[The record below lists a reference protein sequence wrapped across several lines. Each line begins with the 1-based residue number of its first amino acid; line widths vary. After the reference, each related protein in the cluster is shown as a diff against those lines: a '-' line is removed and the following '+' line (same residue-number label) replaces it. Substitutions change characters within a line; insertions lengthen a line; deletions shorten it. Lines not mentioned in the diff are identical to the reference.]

1 MRESGQIPEKRHW
14 MEKKKKKAISK
25 ALVLKCC
32 TSAVQIEKWC
42 VILQGCRDAVLM
54 QRQNGAVTDAEK
66 SYALVKG
73 RLLGF
78 LD

>member
-1 MRESGQIPEKRHW
+1 MGKFLKTGIGW
-14 MEKKKKKAISK
+14 KKKKAISK

-32 TSAVQIEKWC
+32 TSVEQLEKWC

-73 RLLGF
+73 RLLCF